1 MRVSALDRPALR
13 LRERLA
19 VKRVHVSAAVGAVAI
34 AVASVAGASAASAA
48 LLGWTA
54 ASLVFLFW
62 VWASVAPKDASQAAR
77 AAATQDDRTSR
88 EAIVLVASTASLVAV
103 LILLGQAGGAHDPGR
118 SLMIVL
124 ALGSVLLAWA
134 CIQTVYTL
142 RYARLYYT
150 APRPPIDFHDPEP
163 PDYLD
168 FLYLAVTIGMTFQV
182 SDTEITA
189 RKLRRVAIRH
199 ALLSYL
205 FGAVIV
211 AIAINLV
218 ASLLGR

>member
-1 MRVSALDRPALR
+1 MRVSALHRPALR

-88 EAIVLVASTASLVAV
+88 EAIVLVARRPAW
-103 LILLGQAGGAHDPGR
+103 LLYSSSWVKPAAP
-118 SLMIVL
+118 
-124 ALGSVLLAWA
+124 
-134 CIQTVYTL
+134 TTL
-142 RYARLYYT
+142 DDR
-150 APRPPIDFHDPEP
+150 
-163 PDYLD
+163 
-168 FLYLAVTIGMTFQV
+168 
-182 SDTEITA
+182 
-189 RKLRRVAIRH
+189 
-199 ALLSYL
+199 
-205 FGAVIV
+205 
-211 AIAINLV
+211 
-218 ASLLGR
+218 

>member
-1 MRVSALDRPALR
+1 
-13 LRERLA
+13 
-19 VKRVHVSAAVGAVAI
+19 VSAAIGALAI
-34 AVASVAGASAASAA
+34 AVALVADASAATAA

-54 ASLVFLFW
+54 ASLVFLCW
-62 VWASVAPKDASQAAR
+62 VWATVAPNDASQAAR
-77 AAATQDDRTSR
+77 AAATQDDRTIR

-103 LILLGQAGGAHDPGR
+103 LILLGQAGSADGPGR

-124 ALGSVLLAWA
+124 AFGSVLLAWA

-189 RKLRRVAIRH
+189 RALRRTAIRH

-205 FGAVIV
+205 FGAVII

>member
-1 MRVSALDRPALR
+1 MRR
-13 LRERLA
+13 LGERLA
-19 VKRVHVSAAVGAVAI
+19 VKRAHVSAAAGGI
-34 AVASVAGASAASAA
+34 AVAVAVGAGASAAIAA

-54 ASLVFLFW
+54 ASLVFLCW
-62 VWASVAPKDASQAAR
+62 VWVTIAPKDASQAAK
-77 AAATQDDRTSR
+77 AAATQDDRTIR
-88 EAIVLVASTASLVAV
+88 EVIVLVASTASLVAV
-103 LILLGQAGGAHDPGR
+103 LILLGQAGSAHGLGR

-124 ALGSVLLAWA
+124 GLGSVLLAWA

-142 RYARLYYT
+142 RYARIYYT
-150 APRPPIDFHDPEP
+150 ASRPPIDFHDPES

-168 FLYLAVTIGMTFQV
+168 FLYLAVTIGMTAQV

-189 RKLRRVAIRH
+189 RVMRRTAIRH

-205 FGAVIV
+205 FGAVII